1 MDTLK
6 ISNKK
11 NNNFYVVRNKYSYSF
26 LVIFKVLIFL
36 FLSHKDLCVTF
47 NYPKAFALTNENI
60 LIFHKDGIDI
70 YNPTLTI
77 LVKHVKDFNN
87 ELSSTNELNTFAI
100 KQFDESDNDLIF
112 SILTNKIY
120 IFNSI
125 GDLIYEENDNAI
137 ISIFTGRSYDL
148 TLEKKN
154 GNVYSYFIA
163 FVPGD
168 GISIYYCQYNSQS
181 NSNSCENKVSS
192 SLITIENNPWGIL
205 NNAVSC
211 EIMSH
216 STLNDVLVCFFNYN
230 IYPNEF
236 AAKYISL
243 TDYNVTDH
251 LENQQIMENIR
262 VIKSTVSTDKK
273 KSLICTVYSNSSTF
287 CFTYSID
294 SDSFSEPINYGVT
307 CKVEPYS
314 LNIQYFGETNEFI
327 CSGIDDNGYIKAQL
341 FNSDLSRKRDFF
353 NVTKGYHVYGASFI
367 YSKQLENYYII
378 SDINTLNPKDKFIS
392 IYGEVFEIIYTT
404 IPTTII
410 ITTLI
415 EEPSTIL
422 TQMPI
427 TTIISTIPIAPTTII
442 TTVPTKI
449 PTTIITTIPTKIPT
463 TIITTVPTIMP
474 TTIITTVSTIISTT
488 IPIITTIPKIIPYIC
503 NLEKCSSCDK
513 NSFDQRLCIECNND
527 KNFYRISPLINMNI
541 NPNGYIDCYN
551 NITKPKN
558 FYFNKETKYYEP
570 CYKTCGTCEYRGDGN
585 QNNCTT
591 CDVDHMKEPENENSK
606 NCVVN
611 CTYYYYYSYNQY
623 KCTTSPQCPDEKSL
637 LIKKKRKCIDDC
649 SKDSTYKYQY
659 NGECI
664 EKCPEDTE
672 QSEAEH
678 LCKIKNIDS
687 CTQSSTTFELYD
699 FLKQGGVEK
708 IAKNYASEFNYTN
721 KHISLLKNEVYS
733 IMLYKEKNCISELG
747 LPMPEIDFGECYQKV
762 QSANGLENQELIIGI
777 IDKKSN
783 KKSNP
788 ITSYAFYNPENGD
801 KLDTEEACKEDVI
814 VVQEN
819 IKSLLNES
827 SSDVGSIIFL
837 AEQNIDVFNKTSEFY
852 TSICYHFD
860 SPCDK
865 DVALRD
871 RLLIYYPNITLCD
884 SGCKNTGVNLT
895 SMMAICEC
903 KFKEISNNDTE
914 EEDNIYE
921 DVVNQFNEIL
931 NQVNLAV
938 MECYKDLFEYK
949 YFISNTG
956 GIIILVMILIQL
968 VAIVIF
974 YFSSLFVINKFIYS
988 ITENFLLYLNKSPMV
1003 DHNIIKYK
1011 YEGKGEQKDNVS
1023 NRKLNMNSPPKK
1035 ANSSKSEKTD
1045 IEELNIKS
1053 NSNSKNK
1060 KGGTTKTQEGI
1071 KTNVMLNSS
1080 QFRKTKS
1087 YINKVKSYSYNNLE
1101 NNELSVKSNSSS
1113 LIKKSKNKYSFGDY
1127 ISTDL
1132 EDLNFHDV
1140 ALMDNRLFFDYF
1152 CDKFKKKQLILQ
1164 IFFDKS
1170 PLKPYTIK
1178 LLFLILDIEICFVVN
1193 AMFINEDYV
1202 SELFHSKKKEKFFSF
1217 VTRSI
1222 NRFIYTVIFTIVVS
1236 YFMKC
1241 LFVEE
1246 SKVKGV
1252 LKREEKNIN
1261 NLKYE
1266 INFIMKEI
1274 KIKYNIFIIITIV
1287 SSLFS
1292 WFYISCFNN
1301 IYPHMKLEWIKSSF
1315 FIIILIHIL
1324 SIFIILIE
1332 TLLRFISF
1340 EIKSER
1346 IYKASIWLG

>member
-1 MDTLK
+1 M
-6 ISNKK
+6 
-11 NNNFYVVRNKYSYSF
+11 
-26 LVIFKVLIFL
+26 
-36 FLSHKDLCVTF
+36 
-47 NYPKAFALTNENI
+47 
-60 LIFHKDGIDI
+60 
-70 YNPTLTI
+70 
-77 LVKHVKDFNN
+77 
-87 ELSSTNELNTFAI
+87 
-100 KQFDESDNDLIF
+100 
-112 SILTNKIY
+112 
-120 IFNSI
+120 
-125 GDLIYEENDNAI
+125 
-137 ISIFTGRSYDL
+137 
-148 TLEKKN
+148 
-154 GNVYSYFIA
+154 
-163 FVPGD
+163 
-168 GISIYYCQYNSQS
+168 
-181 NSNSCENKVSS
+181 
-192 SLITIENNPWGIL
+192 
-205 NNAVSC
+205 
-211 EIMSH
+211 
-216 STLNDVLVCFFNYN
+216 
-230 IYPNEF
+230 
-236 AAKYISL
+236 
-243 TDYNVTDH
+243 
-251 LENQQIMENIR
+251 
-262 VIKSTVSTDKK
+262 
-273 KSLICTVYSNSSTF
+273 
-287 CFTYSID
+287 
-294 SDSFSEPINYGVT
+294 
-307 CKVEPYS
+307 
-314 LNIQYFGETNEFI
+314 
-327 CSGIDDNGYIKAQL
+327 
-341 FNSDLSRKRDFF
+341 
-353 NVTKGYHVYGASFI
+353 
-367 YSKQLENYYII
+367 
-378 SDINTLNPKDKFIS
+378 
-392 IYGEVFEIIYTT
+392 
-404 IPTTII
+404 
-410 ITTLI
+410 
-415 EEPSTIL
+415 
-422 TQMPI
+422 
-427 TTIISTIPIAPTTII
+427 
-442 TTVPTKI
+442 
-449 PTTIITTIPTKIPT
+449 
-463 TIITTVPTIMP
+463 
-474 TTIITTVSTIISTT
+474 
-488 IPIITTIPKIIPYIC
+488 
-503 NLEKCSSCDK
+503 
-513 NSFDQRLCIECNND
+513 NND
-527 KNFYRISPLINMNI
+527 
-541 NPNGYIDCYN
+541 PNGYIDCYN

-570 CYKTCGTCEYRGDGN
+570 CYKTCGTCEYGGDGN

-591 CDVDHMKEPENENSK
+591 CDVDHMKEPEKENST

-611 CTYYYYYSYNQY
+611 CTYFYYYYYNQY
-623 KCTTSPQCPDEKSL
+623 KCTTSPQCPDEYSL
-637 LIKKKRKCIDDC
+637 FIKKKRKCIDDC
-649 SKDSTYKYQY
+649 SKDTTYSYQY

-672 QSEAEH
+672 QSEEEH
-678 LCKIKNIDS
+678 LCKIKNKDS
-687 CTQSSTTFELYD
+687 CTLSSTTFELYD

-762 QSANGLENQELIIGI
+762 QSFNGLKNQELIIGI
-777 IDKKSN
+777 IDKKNN

-801 KLDTEEACKEDVI
+801 KLDSEEACKEDVI
-814 VVQEN
+814 IVQEN
-819 IKSLLNES
+819 IKSLLNENS
-827 SSDVGSIIFL
+827 SEYDSILFL
-837 AEQNIDVFNKTSEFY
+837 AGQNIDVFNKTSEFY

-914 EEDNIYE
+914 EDNIYM

-938 MECYKDLFEYK
+938 MECYKDLFKYK

-956 GIIILVMILIQL
+956 GIIILVMVLIQL
-968 VAIVIF
+968 VTIVIF
-974 YFSSLFVINKFIYS
+974 YFSSLFAINKFIYS

-1003 DHNIIKYK
+1003 NHNIIKYK
-1011 YEGKGEQKDNVS
+1011 YEDKDKQKDNVNNSKS
-1023 NRKLNMNSPPKK
+1023 NMDCPPKK
-1035 ANSSKSEKTD
+1035 SHSSKSDKTD
-1045 IEELNIKS
+1045 IEELNIQSKS
-1053 NSNSKNK
+1053 NNFYGSKNK
-1060 KGGTTKTQEGI
+1060 KSGTMKTLEGI
-1071 KTNVMLNSS
+1071 KTNVMLNSNK
-1080 QFRKTKS
+1080 FKKAKS
-1087 YINKVKSYSYNNLE
+1087 YINKVKPYSYNNLE

-1113 LIKKSKNKYSFGDY
+1113 LIKKSKDKYSLGDY

-1132 EDLNFHDV
+1132 EDMNFHDV
-1140 ALMDNRLFFDYF
+1140 ALIDNRLFFDYF
-1152 CDKFKKKQLILQ
+1152 CDKLKKKQLILQ

-1170 PLKPYTIK
+1170 PLKPFTMK
-1178 LLFLILDIEICFVVN
+1178 LLLLILDIEICLVVN

-1222 NRFIYTVIFTIVVS
+1222 DRFIFTVFSTVVVS

-1252 LKREEKNIN
+1252 LKREGNNIN

-1266 INFIMKEI
+1266 INIIMKEV

-1340 EIKSER
+1340 EIKSEK